1 MRPGERLWVRGG
13 NGTGKTSLLR
23 CLAGL
28 DAPLG
33 TPGPAG
39 ATLCFQDARDS
50 LIGLTVDGE
59 RRLRGMPVVGDRRE
73 TTELSTGE
81 TMRVALQVTKSP
93 IWLLDE
99 PAEALDAGGVAWLR
113 GEIETNQGAVAF
125 VDHTGQLADLAT
137 RTLDLGSLAA
147 TRTPI
152 RNPAVT
158 PWHVGPHSFSHGL
171 AILKGPNGCGKS
183 TLLRE
188 FALANDV
195 AYLPPRASDLQLE
208 PASGPWIHAP
218 DRHPLQ
224 WSGGE
229 RQRLAL
235 QWVFRK
241 EKPVYVLDEP
251 DKHLD
256 EPGLALLAKEL
267 QHRLDDGARILMA
280 THGEWEGET
289 QWM

>member
-1 MRPGERLWVRGG
+1 M
-13 NGTGKTSLLR
+13 
-23 CLAGL
+23 
-28 DAPLG
+28 G
-33 TPGPAG
+33 TPGPMG

-59 RRLRGMPVVGDRRE
+59 RRLRSMPLVGDRRE

-81 TMRVALQVTKSP
+81 SMRVALTVTQSP
-93 IWLLDE
+93 VWLLDE
-99 PAEALDAGGVAWLR
+99 PAEALDAEGLAWLR
-113 GEIETNQGAVAF
+113 AAVQSHDGAVAF

-137 RTLDLGSLAA
+137 ATVDLGSMSVD
-147 TRTPI
+147 RPPI
-152 RNPAVT
+152 RNPEAE
-158 PWHVGPHSFSHGL
+158 PWAVGPHRFTHGL
-171 AILKGPNGCGKS
+171 GILKGPNGCGKS

-188 FALANDV
+188 HALANQV

-208 PASGPWIHAP
+208 PVSGPWIDAP
-218 DRHPLQ
+218 DRHPLL

-235 QWVFRK
+235 QWVFAQDA
-241 EKPVYVLDEP
+241 PMYVLDEP

-256 EPGLALLAKEL
+256 EAGLARLATEL
-267 QHRLDDGARILMA
+267 QRALDRGARVLMA
-280 THGEWEGET
+280 THGDWEGET